1 MDVWLRLI
9 LFQDALSK
17 IMSPTSAIASTLV
30 GGVRILPLWK
40 TKKLALYL
48 VSQVIPCDIGL
59 TINRKKDAGSN
70 PPAPEE
76 MLFKI
81 GCLEMGNVEEEKV
94 IFFHKPYS

>member
-1 MDVWLRLI
+1 MDVWLRLM

-30 GGVRILPLWK
+30 GGVRILPMWK

-48 VSQVIPCDIGL
+48 VSQVILCGIGL
-59 TINRKKDAGSN
+59 TIHQKKNAGSK

-76 MLFKI
+76 LLVKI
-81 GCLEMGNVEEEKV
+81 GFLEMGNVEEEQV
-94 IFFHKPYS
+94 IFSINPIH

>member
-1 MDVWLRLI
+1 MDVQLKLN
-9 LFQDALSK
+9 LFQSALLK
-17 IMSPTSAIASTLV
+17 IMSPTTAMTSTLV

-81 GCLEMGNVEEEKV
+81 GFLEMGNVEEEQV
-94 IFFHKPYS
+94 IFSINPIR

>member
-30 GGVRILPLWK
+30 GGVRILSMWK
-40 TKKLALYL
+40 TKRLALCL

-76 MLFKI
+76 TLFKI
-81 GCLEMGNVEEEKV
+81 GFLEMGNVEEEQVKFS
-94 IFFHKPYS
+94 INPIR